1 MSGRGAVITIRL
13 LRDAVANDT
22 VEEISL
28 PVALHSRL
36 EILKEELL
44 HQTGIPIETQVLI
57 LLDLSDRDRN
67 NDKVLTENEVSLK
80 ACGIKN
86 GSVLSLHALGLE
98 NERQSLAYTL
108 SLNSNDKQ
116 SSEKEET
123 IHILET
129 RVAPKDAD
137 HSYSGVIFD
146 LECKGPHEVTVHSI
160 SIGGMLGRI
169 RIFVRDR
176 PWEADKP
183 RERRS
188 IHHYWATTGKL
199 SKHGW
204 SLSTDRVC
212 KASWDKPQEIMLD
225 TPIILFPHSR
235 RGIYL
240 HSNLPD
246 DTDLGIQYQSYRKDD
261 IVAEDEILAIH
272 PGLGHTGSTPF
283 DEEHGWYR
291 EWRGPAGTIQYKYRL
306 KSWSPRENVI
316 FPKDFRDAVFTML
329 LCQHK
334 EVFDQNHN
342 GGKNTFA
349 TSLFSLPTYLIYNI
363 IEFCNWDFFAQN
375 TELYNSLITNGGNMK
390 IGEDFDNEGEY
401 DDDDDEMY
409 EEEED
414 EDDEEYIPTS
424 GNGHGGNMQDLLAFI
439 RDMGHQISANGQV
452 FVPDDFGDENSEIID
467 EDYDDDGSY
476 HDCVDEDDMFDDA
489 DYDVD
494 VDVDDEADGDVD
506 DYDDM
511 VDES

>member
-13 LRDAVANDT
+13 LRDALVKDT

-28 PVALHSRL
+28 PVALHSPL
-36 EILKEELL
+36 EILKDELL

-57 LLDLSDRDRN
+57 LLDLTDKDRN
-67 NDKVLTENEVSLK
+67 NDKVLNENEVSLK

-86 GSVLSLHALGLE
+86 GSVLSLHALGIE
-98 NERQSLAYTL
+98 NEMQSLAYTL
-108 SLNSNDKQ
+108 SLNRNVLSS

-123 IHILET
+123 IHVLET
-129 RVAPKDAD
+129 RVAPKNAD

-160 SIGGMLGRI
+160 SIGGMLGRV

-183 RERRS
+183 RERQS

-204 SLSTDRVC
+204 TLITDRVC
-212 KASWDKPQEIMLD
+212 KASWDKAQEIILD
-225 TPIILFPHSR
+225 TPIILLPHSR

-261 IVAEDEILAIH
+261 IVAEDEILTIH

-291 EWRGPAGTIQYKYRL
+291 EYRGPAGCISYKYRL
-306 KSWSPRENVI
+306 KSWSPRENI
-316 FPKDFRDAVFTML
+316 MFPRDFRDAVFTML

-334 EVFDQNHN
+334 EVLHN
-342 GGKNTFA
+342 SLSGGKSTFA
-349 TSLFSLPTYLIYNI
+349 TSLFSLPTFVIYHI
-363 IEFCNWDFFAQN
+363 IEFCNWDFFKQSSEFN
-375 TELYNSLITNGGNMK
+375 TPQITNGANVK
-390 IGEDFDNEGEY
+390 VCEGYGDEY

-409 EEEED
+409 EEEEEE
-414 EDDEEYIPTS
+414 EDDDSDYVETGAVGS
-424 GNGHGGNMQDLLAFI
+424 GGRIQDLLSFI
-439 RDMGHQISANGQV
+439 RDMGYQLSANGQV
-452 FVPDDFGDENSEIID
+452 IIPNDF
-467 EDYDDDGSY
+467 
-476 HDCVDEDDMFDDA
+476 
-489 DYDVD
+489 
-494 VDVDDEADGDVD
+494 DVDDDEEDYHDD
-506 DYDDM
+506 DYNDDDEMYEDCNEELNNDDDNIENGDDDVIDDDNDDM
-511 VDES
+511 AD